1 MGRIFFFPKHSQG
14 RLTAAACLALNAMGQ
29 FFTHVQHTHTRI
41 HIVNF
46 LSQTYYDA
54 AFLRSSKKQSQFTWE
69 GNTLPELRQRL
80 LETTVLN
87 MMTRKMLH
95 HHRRRERGREKK
107 RQLFTCFVHTAVCI
121 TTLLKTCIKTSSSP
135 NKYSY
140 IYIFFTSFVS
150 KAEPFLLCGTKLCI
164 VQKYSEKASPFPHVR
179 YVRSPFRQCKLSLSL
194 PCSAHMYHSKKQQKT
209 RPLLHTHAITA
220 WAQKMRIG
228 MFIADDSR
236 IFKTQAEK
244 EGFLSDPLSTLCKQ
258 LTTSIT
264 AKAKPCHSMFPM
276 SMKATTQN
284 DRKKYRSWPLFI
296 IAR

>member
-1 MGRIFFFPKHSQG
+1 
-14 RLTAAACLALNAMGQ
+14 
-29 FFTHVQHTHTRI
+29 
-41 HIVNF
+41 
-46 LSQTYYDA
+46 
-54 AFLRSSKKQSQFTWE
+54 
-69 GNTLPELRQRL
+69 
-80 LETTVLN
+80 

-194 PCSAHMYHSKKQQKT
+194 SLVQHTCITVKNNKKRDLFSIHTQSQHGHKKCASACS
-209 RPLLHTHAITA
+209 
-220 WAQKMRIG
+220 
-228 MFIADDSR
+228 
-236 IFKTQAEK
+236 
-244 EGFLSDPLSTLCKQ
+244 
-258 LTTSIT
+258 
-264 AKAKPCHSMFPM
+264 
-276 SMKATTQN
+276 
-284 DRKKYRSWPLFI
+284 
-296 IAR
+296 